1 MFSKEKTDF
10 TPKQGKNKMREK
22 VFVVQTL
29 LDIKRIAFFFR
40 WHTPAHVL
48 SFIAS
53 FQTYFIYPLPVSFTL
68 KLDAASRKG
77 KEWFLIIQAELFF
90 NLFINNFSFI
100 LSVIPHW
107 RM

>member
-1 MFSKEKTDF
+1 MFSKEKTNF

-40 WHTPAHVL
+40 WNIPAHVL

-53 FQTYFIYPLPVSFTL
+53 FQTYFTHPLPVSFTL
-68 KLDAASRKG
+68 NLDADSRKG
-77 KEWFLIIQAELFF
+77 KGWFLIIQAEFF
-90 NLFINNFSFI
+90 
-100 LSVIPHW
+100 
-107 RM
+107 